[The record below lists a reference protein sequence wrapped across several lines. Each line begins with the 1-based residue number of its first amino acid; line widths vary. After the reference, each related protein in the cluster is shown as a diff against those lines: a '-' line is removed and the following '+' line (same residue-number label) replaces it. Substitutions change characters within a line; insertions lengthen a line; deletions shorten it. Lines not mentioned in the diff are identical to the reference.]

1 MGSGMALLLLLPE
14 NLCAFIEV
22 KPCFTEFIYLSLC
35 DISTQNLE
43 LDRLVTATG
52 QAERVISTG

>member
-14 NLCAFIEV
+14 NLFALIEV
-22 KPCFTEFIYLSLC
+22 KLCSTEFIYLSLC